1 MTEMFKEILQKDFY
15 QEIFDALNEE
25 LTDNYDEY
33 DLTIRANV
41 VNEVLEAS
49 LDDIQILRVFNF
61 NQEDDEFE
69 FDILVNCDIEIGD
82 YFAKESIQESVPQW
96 FQLNCSAVLEGHS
109 FENFSINSI
118 QVYNK

>member
-1 MTEMFKEILQKDFY
+1 MTEMFKEILQRDFY
-15 QEIFDALNEE
+15 QVIFDALNEE
-25 LTDNYDEY
+25 LTDNYDKY

-96 FQLNCSAVLEGHS
+96 FQLNCNAVLDGHS
-109 FENFSINSI
+109 FDNFSINSI
-118 QVYNK
+118 EVYNK